1 MNEEQQDQ
9 LMKKQTQTLEYILDM
24 EFQVLF

>member
-9 LMKKQTQTLEYILDM
+9 LMKKQTQTLEYILDT